1 VKVLLSSYVC
11 APGLGSEP
19 EVGWRALL
27 AAASRHDVWLLTTH
41 ASAEATKRALA
52 EEDLRP
58 VEIVAFG
65 AGGEL
70 TDALPPLPLQHL
82 NYERWQRLA
91 GARAVA
97 LQRDVGF
104 DVAHHA
110 TLATYWARIGVAAAG
125 VPLVIGPVGGGV
137 ECPPGLLPVLG
148 GRGLAE
154 YAARTVAR
162 RVGHWRPAVRQAYR
176 GAYALAQNEETRRR
190 LPPSLRTDVYPNSMS
205 ASVAVPAG
213 SGPEDGD
220 PLFDIAFVS
229 RLVAWKGGTL
239 AVRTL
244 AELPPPA
251 RLVVYGGGPDR
262 SRMLHLA
269 RALGVE
275 ERVVFADR
283 IDRGELLVRLTRSA
297 VLLHPALH
305 EEAGLAVTEALAMG
319 VPVVALRRGGP
330 VSLQGCWPD
339 SSCTLV
345 EAAGVRRTVLRLAAA
360 VEPHLGRTEGPVPP
374 QAVVGFRERIL
385 QAYDDVAVAAR
396 TES

>member
-1 VKVLLSSYVC
+1 
-11 APGLGSEP
+11 
-19 EVGWRALL
+19 
-27 AAASRHDVWLLTTH
+27 
-41 ASAEATKRALA
+41 
-52 EEDLRP
+52 
-58 VEIVAFG
+58 
-65 AGGEL
+65 
-70 TDALPPLPLQHL
+70 
-82 NYERWQRLA
+82 
-91 GARAVA
+91 
-97 LQRDVGF
+97 
-104 DVAHHA
+104 
-110 TLATYWARIGVAAAG
+110 
-125 VPLVIGPVGGGV
+125 
-137 ECPPGLLPVLG
+137 
-148 GRGLAE
+148 
-154 YAARTVAR
+154 
-162 RVGHWRPAVRQAYR
+162 
-176 GAYALAQNEETRRR
+176 
-190 LPPSLRTDVYPNSMS
+190 LRTDVYPNSMS

-213 SGPEDGD
+213 SGPEDGA

-251 RLVVYGGGPDR
+251 RLIVYGGGPDR
-262 SRMLHLA
+262 PRMLHLA
-269 RALGVE
+269 RSLGVE
-275 ERVVFADR
+275 ERVVLADR

-305 EEAGLAVTEALAMG
+305 EEAGLAVTEALTMG

-385 QAYDDVAVAAR
+385 QAYDDVAAAAR